1 MSVMHHVIHDIT
13 RLVLLCPCAASQNAC
28 DIAHRSN
35 AVYRWTDGHDVF
47 ACQLAEGG
55 VEMQVWYA
63 LLRWE
68 GDRWRPRFSYQPET
82 LQVGIPTRI

>member
-1 MSVMHHVIHDIT
+1 MLSMTLPVWYYSARVLRHRMPVILPTEVMLYIDGRTGMMCSHVSLQ
-13 RLVLLCPCAASQNAC
+13 R
-28 DIAHRSN
+28 
-35 AVYRWTDGHDVF
+35 
-47 ACQLAEGG
+47 EG

-82 LQVGIPTRI
+82 LQVGIPNRI